1 MAKKSKLID
10 ERMIDSI
17 CTSNEK
23 LQIVI
28 SEIIRRIKQE
38 RLRQKYSVPELALLS
53 GISTSVLYRMEQG
66 TANIGL
72 TCLLKLMWCLNI
84 SPDKII
90 PYDAGNHQKKF
101 GDVIEELTHE
111 FTPVQKQYLLKT
123 IKADIELL
131 KLDSKSVKPYTEYS
145 NSISISKLEANSNS
159 KNQTR

>member
-1 MAKKSKLID
+1 
-10 ERMIDSI
+10 
-17 CTSNEK
+17 
-23 LQIVI
+23 
-28 SEIIRRIKQE
+28 
-38 RLRQKYSVPELALLS
+38 
-53 GISTSVLYRMEQG
+53 MEQG

-90 PYDAGNHQKKF
+90 PYDVGKHQKKF

-145 NSISISKLEANSNS
+145 NSISKLELEEPNEVIC
-159 KNQTR
+159 